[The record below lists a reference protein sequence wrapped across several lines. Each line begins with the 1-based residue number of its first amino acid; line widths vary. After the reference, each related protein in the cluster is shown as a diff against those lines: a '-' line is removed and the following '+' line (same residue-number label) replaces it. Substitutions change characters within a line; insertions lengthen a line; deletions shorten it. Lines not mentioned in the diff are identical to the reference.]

1 MSRFL
6 TKLSGSNT
14 PDVESTLIKL
24 RGKATSTKPND
35 PLKPHYTLPA
45 ILDESGAEPV
55 TVVDSLH
62 IAEYLNEKFPERSV
76 IPKKGKALEYIFEEI
91 FKTTVGA
98 HFPLLPPT
106 CGVQKKEKPYFRS
119 TREQW
124 FGKKLYEFSPEGPVR
139 EDHWKDLQGGF
150 GKLAALL
157 DKSGPDADWVAG
169 GSEPTRADFIIAS
182 YLFWI
187 RAIIPDEWK
196 SRGIEQW
203 NNGRWGKL
211 LRDTVPWQKVD

>member
-106 CGVQKKEKPYFRS
+106 CGVQKKRNPTSVVRGS
-119 TREQW
+119 NGS
-124 FGKKLYEFSPEGPVR
+124 GKSCMSSVP
-139 EDHWKDLQGGF
+139 KDLLEKTTGKTCKGASVNSLRYWTRVVLTLTGSREGVNLLVRISLLHRISF
-150 GKLAALL
+150 GSGLL
-157 DKSGPDADWVAG
+157 SL
-169 GSEPTRADFIIAS
+169 T
-182 YLFWI
+182 
-187 RAIIPDEWK
+187 
-196 SRGIEQW
+196 
-203 NNGRWGKL
+203 NGRAGEL
-211 LRDTVPWQKVD
+211 SNGITGDGGNC